1 MSSII
6 PETSP
11 KLQLKEVEAIIAKA
25 KKSGNK
31 NIYSD
36 DIVFVVSIRGYRKES
51 MGDPTR
57 NDRGIYDD
65 AMFIVSPTHFSSWNV
80 NVDPGA
86 FRKGIANLK
95 EGIWRYKPGPHG
107 ITFNRPGYPYPAFV
121 QAAAVTVTRD
131 NQGDDTGW
139 FGINIHRGSNNSVSS
154 LGCQT
159 HPPKTWDSFESQL
172 NFQLKTHK
180 QKSFAYILISQ

>member
-1 MSSII
+1 MSII
-6 PETSP
+6 PISTP
-11 KLQLKEVEAIIAKA
+11 KLALKEVEAIINKA

-31 NIYSD
+31 NIYPD
-36 DIVFVVSIRGYRKES
+36 DVVFVVAIRGYRKKS
-51 MGDPTR
+51 MGDPTK

-65 AMFIVSPTHFSSWNV
+65 AIFIVSPSHFSSWNA

-95 EGIWRYKPGPHG
+95 EGIWRYRPGPHG

-121 QAAAVTVTRD
+121 QAAPVTVVRD
-131 NQGDDTGW
+131 CVGDDTGW

-159 HPPKTWDSFESQL
+159 LPPKIWDSLESQI
-172 NFQLKTHK
+172 NFQLKTQK